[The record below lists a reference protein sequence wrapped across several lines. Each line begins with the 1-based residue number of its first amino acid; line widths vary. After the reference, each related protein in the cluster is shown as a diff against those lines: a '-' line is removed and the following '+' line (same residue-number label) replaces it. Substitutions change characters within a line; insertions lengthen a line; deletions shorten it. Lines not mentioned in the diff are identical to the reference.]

1 MRICERYAVS
11 PMTIFAR
18 PNAASYPGCESIC
31 LYGATLRRRSVQFA
45 LMVCLLAGC
54 ASQSPVKSV
63 EMLDERTGM
72 TMGALLQPMAFV
84 ETGIYDLLVPD
95 KQPSIVYIGPVEWD
109 RSGDFTYLLW
119 VQVAP
124 GVGGHRL
131 DDIRTRGAVNL
142 QLDDGLVAL
151 SALELP
157 AVASSPYRPMA
168 PVGQTAYFSIDVAL
182 LKRMA
187 ASQRLALN
195 VRAGDLTMVDFIPM
209 QETRAAL
216 KQFMIDRGIAHD

>member
-1 MRICERYAVS
+1 MRACDGCAVFPILAINSAS
-11 PMTIFAR
+11 PR
-18 PNAASYPGCESIC
+18 
-31 LYGATLRRRSVQFA
+31 LRCVQFA
-45 LMVCLLAGC
+45 LIGCLLAGC

-72 TMGALLQPMAFV
+72 TMGALARPMAFI
-84 ETGIYDLLVPD
+84 ETGIYDLLVPE

-109 RSGDFTYLLW
+109 RSGKFTYLLW
-119 VQVAP
+119 IEVSP
-124 GVGGHRL
+124 GIGGHRL
-131 DDIRTRGAVNL
+131 DDIHTRGAVNL
-142 QLDDGLVAL
+142 KLDDGPVTL

-157 AVASSPYRPMA
+157 VAAGSPYHPIV

-187 ASQRLALN
+187 ASEKLALN
-195 VRAGDLTMVDFIPM
+195 VRAGDLTMVDFVPM

-216 KQFMIDRGIAHD
+216 KQFLIDRDIAQN

>member
-1 MRICERYAVS
+1 L
-11 PMTIFAR
+11 TIDSASAR
-18 PNAASYPGCESIC
+18 
-31 LYGATLRRRSVQFA
+31 LRSLQFA
-45 LMVCLLAGC
+45 LICGLLAGC

-72 TMGALLQPMAFV
+72 TMGAMAQPMAFI

-109 RSGDFTYLLW
+109 RSGNYSYLLW
-119 VQVAP
+119 VEVSP
-124 GVGGHRL
+124 GIGGHRL
-131 DDIRTRGAVNL
+131 DDIHARGAVNL
-142 QLDDGLVAL
+142 KLDDGPVTLT
-151 SALELP
+151 ALELP
-157 AVASSPYRPMA
+157 VAASSPYHPIV

-187 ASQRLALN
+187 ASQKLALN
-195 VRAGDLTMVDFIPM
+195 VRAGDLTMVDFISM

-216 KQFMIDRGIAHD
+216 KQFMIDRDIAHD

>member
-1 MRICERYAVS
+1 
-11 PMTIFAR
+11 MTQYR
-18 PNAASYPGCESIC
+18 PS
-31 LYGATLRRRSVQFA
+31 LRLRSVQLALFA
-45 LMVCLLAGC
+45 CLLAGG
-54 ASQSPVKSV
+54 ASQSAVKSV
-63 EMLDERTGM
+63 EMLDETTGV
-72 TMGALLQPMAFV
+72 TIGALLRPMAFV

-109 RSGDFTYLLW
+109 RSGDFSYLLW

-131 DDIRTRGAVNL
+131 DDIRARGAVNL
-142 QLDDGLVAL
+142 KLDDGPVEL
-151 SALELP
+151 SALDAP
-157 AVASSPYRPMA
+157 VVASSPYRPIA
-168 PVGQTAYFSIDVAL
+168 PVGQTAYFPINVAL

-216 KQFMIDRGIAHD
+216 KQFIIDRGIAND

>member
-1 MRICERYAVS
+1 
-11 PMTIFAR
+11 MTIFALS
-18 PNAASYPGCESIC
+18 NATSYSCDDSSPLFRSWVTVLTLYNASLRLRSIQ
-31 LYGATLRRRSVQFA
+31 LA
-45 LMVCLLAGC
+45 LVVALLAGC

-72 TMGALLQPMAFV
+72 TMGALLQPMGFI

-95 KQPSIVYIGPVEWD
+95 KQPSVVYIGPVEWD
-109 RSGDFTYLLW
+109 RSGKYSYLLW

-131 DDIRTRGAVNL
+131 DDIHARGALNL
-142 QLDDGLVAL
+142 KLDDGPVAL
-151 SALELP
+151 SALEQP
-157 AVASSPYRPMA
+157 VVASSPYRLIA
-168 PVGQTAYFSIDVAL
+168 PVGQTAYFPVDVAL

-195 VRAGDLTMVDFIPM
+195 VRAGDLTMVDFIPT

-216 KQFMIDRGIAHD
+216 KQFMIDRGIAND

>member
-1 MRICERYAVS
+1 
-11 PMTIFAR
+11 MTIFAR

-31 LYGATLRRRSVQFA
+31 LYGAKLRRRSVQFA
-45 LMVCLLAGC
+45 LLVCLLAGC
-54 ASQSPVKSV
+54 AGQSPVKSV
-63 EMLDERTGM
+63 EMLDDRTGM

-119 VQVAP
+119 IQVAP

-142 QLDDGLVAL
+142 QLDDGLVSL

-157 AVASSPYRPMA
+157 VVASSPYRPRA
-168 PVGQTAYFSIDVAL
+168 PVGQTAYFAIDVAL

-216 KQFMIDRGIAHD
+216 TQFMIDRGIAHD

>member
-1 MRICERYAVS
+1 L
-11 PMTIFAR
+11 TLK
-18 PNAASYPGCESIC
+18 NASRRLHSI
-31 LYGATLRRRSVQFA
+31 QFA
-45 LMVCLLAGC
+45 LLVSLLAGC

-72 TMGALLQPMAFV
+72 TMGALLQPMAFI
-84 ETGIYDLLVPD
+84 EIGIYDLLVPD
-95 KQPSIVYIGPVEWD
+95 KRPSVVYIGPVEWD
-109 RSGDFTYLLW
+109 RSGDLSYLLW

-131 DDIRTRGAVNL
+131 DDIRARGAINL
-142 QLDDGLVAL
+142 RLDDGPVVL

-157 AVASSPYRPMA
+157 VGASSPYRPMA

-195 VRAGDLTMVDFIPM
+195 IRAGDLTMVDFIPT
-209 QETRAAL
+209 QGTRAAL
-216 KQFMIDRGIAHD
+216 KQFVIDRGIASD

>member
-1 MRICERYAVS
+1 VLPVLTLNSALLRLR
-11 PMTIFAR
+11 
-18 PNAASYPGCESIC
+18 SI
-31 LYGATLRRRSVQFA
+31 QFA
-45 LMVCLLAGC
+45 LTVSLLVGC

-63 EMLDERTGM
+63 EVLDERTGM
-72 TMGALLQPMAFV
+72 TMGALLQPMAFI

-131 DDIRTRGAVNL
+131 DDIRARGAVNL
-142 QLDDGLVAL
+142 KLDDGPVAL
-151 SALELP
+151 SVLEQP
-157 AVASSPYRPMA
+157 VAASSPYRLMA
-168 PVGQTAYFSIDVAL
+168 PVGQTAYFPIDVAL

-187 ASQRLALN
+187 SSQRLALN
-195 VRAGDLTMVDFIPM
+195 IRAGDLAMVDFIPA

-216 KQFMIDRGIAHD
+216 KQFVIDRGIAND